1 MFRRFFRAC
10 FTFLGALIGYE
21 CFALCRYLVTQ
32 TDFAGGNAAITKAE
46 ETWFAAFFVIIFG
59 VIFFRIAPALT
70 RQSRK
75 VADNIGNDLQ
85 GISPNELIGG
95 GGAEGIARCQ
105 HNATALLFV
114 QAGQLGNR
122 RGLAD
127 AVDADDQNDGGLAV
141 QIHRVAGGQLL
152 ADDAAQRVQRLLT
165 VPRLDGV
172 VPRPLQVNDH
182 KASDI
187 QFIFHN
193 QYFFSFSS

>member
-95 GGAEGIARCQ
+95 TLGLVIGLVIA
-105 HNATALLFV
+105 F
-114 QAGQLGNR
+114 
-122 RGLAD
+122 
-127 AVDADDQNDGGLAV
+127 
-141 QIHRVAGGQLL
+141 
-152 ADDAAQRVQRLLT
+152 LLT
-165 VPRLDGV
+165 R
-172 VPRPLQVNDH
+172 
-182 KASDI
+182 I
-187 QFIFHN
+187 
-193 QYFFSFSS
+193 Y